1 VSLIMVFQSGAGLVL
16 GADSRKTRGFSL
28 KGPKTLDDSV
38 KFIQLNADWGL
49 LTYGLSV
56 VGYRGITAFHEAVRA
71 SAGGGETQSLL
82 TMGKAALER
91 ESLEWS
97 RENPAI
103 PRQDNDVGFILAGY
117 DRMEHALRLY
127 HFQSLSYQPKPIRQ
141 GCFVAGQ
148 WEIADF
154 LIRNLFTEGLTM
166 EKAEKLAAYIFDQ
179 TLVVEK
185 TVGGDLHLARVTETD
200 GFQWVSRARI
210 EALAQENARY
220 ADFFKEQFSSALIDV
235 SR

>member
-1 VSLIMVFQSGAGLVL
+1 MVFQSDAGLVL

-56 VGYRGITAFHEAVRA
+56 VGYRGITAFHESVREA
-71 SAGGGETQSLL
+71 AGLNTQSLL
-82 TMGKAALER
+82 AAGKAALER

-103 PRQDNDVGFILAGY
+103 PRQDYDVGFVLAGY

-141 GCFVAGQ
+141 SCFVAGQ
-148 WEIADF
+148 WEIADY
-154 LIRNLFTEGLTM
+154 LIRNLFTEGLSM
-166 EKAEKLAAYIFDQ
+166 EKTEKLAAFVFDQ
-179 TLVVEK
+179 TLTVEK
-185 TVGGDLHLARVTETD
+185 TVGGDLHLARVTEAG
-200 GFQWVSRARI
+200 GFQWVSRERI
-210 EALAQENARY
+210 EALAKENARY
-220 ADFFKEQFSSALIDV
+220 ADFFRQRFASALLDA

>member
-1 VSLIMVFQSGAGLVL
+1 MSLIMVFQTGAGLVL

-38 KFIQLNADWGL
+38 KFLQLNADWGL

-56 VGYRGITAFHEAVRA
+56 VGYRGITAFQEAVRGT
-71 SAGGGETQSLL
+71 AGGVETPSLL
-82 TMGKAALER
+82 AAGKAALER

-103 PRQDNDVGFILAGY
+103 PRQDYDVGFILAGY

-127 HFQSLSYQPKPIRQ
+127 HFQSLSYQPKPILQ
-141 GCFVAGQ
+141 SCFVAGQ
-148 WEIADF
+148 WEIADY
-154 LIRNLFTEGLTM
+154 LIRNLFTEGLAM
-166 EKAEKLAAYIFDQ
+166 EKAEKLAAFIFDQ
-179 TLVVEK
+179 TLTVEK
-185 TVGGDLHLARVTETD
+185 TVGGDLHLARVTEAD
-200 GFQWVSRARI
+200 GFQWVSRERI
-210 EALAQENARY
+210 EALAKENARY
-220 ADFFKEQFSSALIDV
+220 ADFFRQRFSSALLDA